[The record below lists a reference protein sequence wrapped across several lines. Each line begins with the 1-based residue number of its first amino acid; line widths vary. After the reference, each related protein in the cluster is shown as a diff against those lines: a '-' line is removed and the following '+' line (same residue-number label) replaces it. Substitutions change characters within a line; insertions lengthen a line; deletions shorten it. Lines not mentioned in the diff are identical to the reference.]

1 MNFMRNPGK
10 QIQVA
15 HTLTATID
23 GRCAARNSL
32 RKTREYN
39 IECQRGGMDT
49 SLVRVTFLHDGAAD
63 RNTTGKFKVVSV
75 YSC

>member
-32 RKTREYN
+32 RKTREYKV
-39 IECQRGGMDT
+39 ECQRGGMDT
-49 SLVRVTFLHDGAAD
+49 SLSSASRSC
-63 RNTTGKFKVVSV
+63 TTAPPIGTPRAS
-75 YSC
+75 SRS

>member
-1 MNFMRNPGK
+1 M
-10 QIQVA
+10 
-15 HTLTATID
+15 D
-23 GRCAARNSL
+23 RCVARNSL

-39 IECQRGGMDT
+39 IVCQRGGMDT